1 MIRLREVSKMFRLY
15 ASPLERLK
23 GWMGLNP
30 DAREFWAL
38 RDVSFEIG
46 RGESVGIVGPNG
58 AGKSTLLKLI
68 AGTLLPTSGE
78 VHADGRVAAL
88 LELGTGFHPE
98 FTGRQNIRI
107 NAQLLGIDPAEI
119 AAKEDEIIAFSEL
132 GFFIDQPLRTYSSGM
147 AMRLG
152 FAVTVAVNPEV
163 LIVDEALSVGDARFT
178 QKCLRHLRGFREAGA
193 TILFVSHDPAAVLAL
208 CDEAMLLD
216 NGRLVE
222 RDRPAAILDHYNALL
237 AKRGDSN
244 VVLHREEDG
253 TPGRPAARRTG
264 TFEARIASAR
274 VLSRSGEFA
283 DVFRP
288 GEEALFRLAIEF
300 RETIERPTVGIL
312 IRDHL
317 GIEIFGTNTSLLGVD
332 TGTCDAG
339 EHLVV
344 DVRVPL
350 ALGPGDYSL
359 TVAVHADESHMEHCY
374 DWADHIALFQ
384 VRATDR
390 PRWKGLV
397 ALEPRV
403 EIHRGTDAIAP
414 RGGSHGTL

>member
-1 MIRLREVSKMFRLY
+1 MFRLY
-15 ASPLERLK
+15 ASPLERLR
-23 GWMGLNP
+23 GWMGMTP

-78 VHADGRVAAL
+78 VRADGRVAAL

-178 QKCLRHLRGFREAGA
+178 QKCLRQLRSFRESGA

-216 NGRLVE
+216 NGRLME
-222 RDRPAAILDHYNALL
+222 RDRPGAILDHYNALL
-237 AKRGDSN
+237 ARRGDAS
-244 VVLHREEDG
+244 VSLHREDEG
-253 TPGRPAARRTG
+253 ATGRAPARRTG
-264 TFEARIASAR
+264 TFEARISSAR
-274 VLSRSGEFA
+274 VLKPNGEFA
-283 DVFRP
+283 EVFRP
-288 GEEALFRLAIEF
+288 GDEALFRVAIDF
-300 RETIERPTVGIL
+300 RERVERPTVGIL

-317 GIEIFGTNTSLLGVD
+317 GIEIFGTNTALLGVA
-332 TGTCDAG
+332 TGTCAAG

-359 TVAVHADESHMEHCY
+359 TVAVHADESHMERCY

-384 VRATDR
+384 VRAADR

-397 ALEPRV
+397 ALEPTI
-403 EIHRGTDAIAP
+403 EIHRRSDTVAP
-414 RGGSHGTL
+414 GGGPHGTL